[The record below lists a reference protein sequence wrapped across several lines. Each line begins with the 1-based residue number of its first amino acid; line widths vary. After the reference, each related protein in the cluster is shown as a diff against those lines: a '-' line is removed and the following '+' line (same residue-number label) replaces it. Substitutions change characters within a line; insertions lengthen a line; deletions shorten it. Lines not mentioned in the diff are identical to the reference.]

1 MWCLF
6 GNGSCTSLKKCLR
19 MEVMSCGERSERST
33 CSFCTSKA
41 WQIFWMRGL
50 DPLTRYTPSEEKQKK
65 PQRYHNW
72 KRDILFCT
80 FSVTVVVN
88 NTWTVRARVSIS
100 DVQCS
105 TTKGTCSGL
114 SRSSRERSTPNT
126 VPFLCSHSSWHT
138 SIHFLCKAS
147 PHWRCNGMEDREQ
160 KQFYSSSVMFLRTP
174 CYCKC
179 LPPHTSSHSTPLT
192 TM

>member
-1 MWCLF
+1 MSVWQQLLYLLEEVFKDGGDVMRWEVREVHLLLLHLKGLTDLLDARF
-6 GNGSCTSLKKCLR
+6 GPTHTIHPLRGKTKK
-19 MEVMSCGERSERST
+19 
-33 CSFCTSKA
+33 
-41 WQIFWMRGL
+41 
-50 DPLTRYTPSEEKQKK
+50 TPKVSHLEM
-65 PQRYHNW
+65 
-72 KRDILFCT
+72 DILFCT